1 MYNLCVLMKNSYNYK
16 WIVDLITDSCRF
28 VSKLIIIL
36 SWLFSKSWYRLDV
49 LKIYWIASIQKI
61 LSMVYGHKKDFAC
74 IFCFTW
80 ESLDFM
86 TCFIILHFLHVSTKN
101 YFIWIFESP
110 HILRWPF
117 GFQVFNIQKYAYHF
131 NKTRNSVKMCRLNML

>member
-1 MYNLCVLMKNSYNYK
+1 MKNSYSFK
-16 WIVDLITDSCRF
+16 WIVGLTNDSYRFLISISSR
-28 VSKLIIIL
+28 
-36 SWLFSKSWYRLDV
+36 LFSKSWYRIDI
-49 LKIYWIASIQKI
+49 LKIYWIVNIQKI
-61 LSMVYGHKKDFAC
+61 LKQVYGHKKG
-74 IFCFTW
+74 FCRYILFFTW

-131 NKTRNSVKMCRLNML
+131 NKTWNSVKMCRLNML

>member
-1 MYNLCVLMKNSYNYK
+1 MKNSYSFK
-16 WIVDLITDSCRF
+16 WIVGLINDSYR
-28 VSKLIIIL
+28 LISI
-36 SWLFSKSWYRLDV
+36 SSRLFSKSWYRIDI
-49 LKIYWIASIQKI
+49 LKIYWIVNIQKK
-61 LSMVYGHKKDFAC
+61 LKQVYGHKKG
-74 IFCFTW
+74 FCFYILFFTW

-101 YFIWIFESP
+101 YFIWIFESL

-131 NKTRNSVKMCRLNML
+131 NKTWNSVKMCRLNML